1 MAYGENKESQPQNVG
16 FDDFR
21 GFNSVSD
28 MYTEWRDVHVNPE
41 VALSPDRSEYI
52 KQLPFS
58 KDDVHAVRGGEQ
70 QAIADITPK
79 YMEDLDQR
87 WMEYGVKFLDKMA
100 KSDKPFFLY
109 YGTRGCHFDNYP
121 NAKYAGSSPARTSY
135 GDCMVEMNDVFANL
149 YKALEKNGQLDN
161 TLIVFTS
168 DNGPEAEVPPH
179 GRTPFRGAK
188 GSTGRRRSRTDFRLL
203 ERHDPTA

>member
-79 YMEDLDQR
+79 YMEDPDQR

-109 YGTRGCHFDNYP
+109 YGTRIV
-121 NAKYAGSSPARTSY
+121 TSI
-135 GDCMVEMNDVFANL
+135 
-149 YKALEKNGQLDN
+149 
-161 TLIVFTS
+161 TT
-168 DNGPEAEVPPH
+168 
-179 GRTPFRGAK
+179 RTPNMREVL
-188 GSTGRRRSRTDFRLL
+188 RRAPRMA
-203 ERHDPTA
+203 TAWWR